1 MKSALYSLITSNDFN
16 KSIQR
21 LEQSYKLLKDRDN
34 VASTKN
40 QTTDE
45 RRENADIIA
54 VIIMNLFLQS
64 NQIEKFVLEKFW
76 GTWPGG

>member
-1 MKSALYSLITSNDFN
+1 MKSALYSLITSNDLN

-21 LEQSYKLLKDRDN
+21 LEESYSKLKNVMQSK
-34 VASTKN
+34 

-54 VIIMNLFLQS
+54 IIILNLYLQS
-64 NQIEKFVLEKFW
+64 KQLPKFVEWFRLHFKNFQKEIA
-76 GTWPGG
+76 